1 MPNTS
6 LSRYKQYNVSEIAS
20 NTFPYLNFEFL
31 WNAEGELEYQ
41 VYRKSNQKLKYLN
54 KVSTHTNATL
64 NAIPSG
70 IFNRLSKLTPR
81 TNKNAQMKIDGRFQ
95 GHSKALSKAR
105 MAPKLFPTFKEIWKK
120 ADASK

>member
-41 VYRKSNQKLKYLN
+41 VYQKSNQKLKYLN
-54 KVSTHTNATL
+54 KVSTHTNAML

-81 TNKNAQMKIDGRFQ
+81 TNKNAQMKIDGRYQ
-95 GHSKALSKAR
+95 GHSKALSKDGL
-105 MAPKLFPTFKEIWKK
+105 APKFSDT
-120 ADASK
+120 